1 LPCKP
6 PDMRTFF
13 DKMYS
18 WPSVDYLVVMVSK
31 ESDPRREEVPVEKV
45 STRPGLLGTKP
56 PRAPAPTK
64 PTPECAFQLLH
75 PTTLKPKRSVAGHT
89 GDVLSACHVPEY
101 DWIVTSGNDRQLI
114 FWEPGF
120 AQIKRWSLDTAI
132 GSLCWAPIQ
141 SYGRKA
147 NENPGGMLFAADRC
161 SEKIHVWNIKE
172 QMVVRQYE
180 GPVCRASRMKSS
192 ATERLRQDPTC
203 QCEQC
208 RMHWELEGHGSNSP
222 AQVMTWIPQM
232 EVLASAA
239 LDRTIRLWDMIQH
252 GKLSH
257 EFRGH
262 TKGVTCLEWVPS
274 VRSLLSAGF
283 DHNLSLWDPQ
293 AGCKF
298 AELRGHGSSIAG
310 AKVVPDSPYEVVS
323 VDYSGV
329 CKLWDV
335 RQLEC
340 VQTFLA
346 NDAGAE
352 AGQEPQGVHPRSM
365 VFLGRDRLV
374 VAGRKMV
381 LFERDLPDPKVT
393 SDTVLTSM
401 AVGERKADIFT
412 PIRGDAGPGGAE
424 ASGSVRVWSAL
435 TGQIRG
441 CFPNVVGAN
450 VTALAV
456 DAGSRRL
463 AVGSE
468 KGEMVILNCSSGH
481 TLKVLTPHTVPK
493 RGGRD
498 EKSVDYGEV
507 TQIEFC
513 AVPVKRGGTTEW
525 QPAKIISM
533 CAVAKEVYVHDD
545 THPTKAAL
553 LKKIDASQQALPPQ
567 LDNASD
573 IDHNSMGDLRRFCVH
588 LDYGLCSVSADDGTV
603 GWYNVFSG
611 KLEGSGRSDQIGDA
625 SPVSCCKFLRRCP
638 LMVTCDSACSLV
650 FWSLKPLPTYGVFA
664 HRILFRAT
672 SGRRFDA
679 PATPETVESGPGA
692 DVARMTPQGHGRS
705 RLRSAMT
712 VDTGMGDE
720 VDIDALPF
728 GVTCMAVSQ
737 GENAIFLSTDA
748 GHLTRVEIE
757 DICRRGE
764 KAAQQ
769 AELKARQAKP
779 EDDKKVVVA
788 RRQRPTNTANTISG
802 HAWTIEAH
810 PGAIDQL
817 VVIQSAECLL
827 SAGVDQVIRL
837 WSCASGES
845 LGNLHQGVADPAW
858 HPPIQ
863 GAQRA
868 DDVMES
874 LARLKAATAEAELAA
889 IENAAKLPEVS
900 VGRENETVG
909 VDPGDSEAPQAEE
922 DARRLSTVSRATAR
936 GRRRRTRSTTDLHGV
951 PGRASD
957 RTRAAKMARAASGG
971 RLQCLAFRRGGGF
984 EMCFEPA
991 EAVPEWVAPGAR
1003 PRPVVDTLAHARRLP
1018 PLESGLRRGPRF
1030 DAETVHYAQR
1040 LATAVEGLGD
1050 AQLAAKFRAF
1060 GV

>member
-1 LPCKP
+1 
-6 PDMRTFF
+6 
-13 DKMYS
+13 
-18 WPSVDYLVVMVSK
+18 
-31 ESDPRREEVPVEKV
+31 
-45 STRPGLLGTKP
+45 
-56 PRAPAPTK
+56 
-64 PTPECAFQLLH
+64 
-75 PTTLKPKRSVAGHT
+75 
-89 GDVLSACHVPEY
+89 
-101 DWIVTSGNDRQLI
+101 
-114 FWEPGF
+114 
-120 AQIKRWSLDTAI
+120 
-132 GSLCWAPIQ
+132 
-141 SYGRKA
+141 
-147 NENPGGMLFAADRC
+147 
-161 SEKIHVWNIKE
+161 
-172 QMVVRQYE
+172 
-180 GPVCRASRMKSS
+180 
-192 ATERLRQDPTC
+192 
-203 QCEQC
+203 
-208 RMHWELEGHGSNSP
+208 
-222 AQVMTWIPQM
+222 
-232 EVLASAA
+232 
-239 LDRTIRLWDMIQH
+239 
-252 GKLSH
+252 
-257 EFRGH
+257 
-262 TKGVTCLEWVPS
+262 
-274 VRSLLSAGF
+274 
-283 DHNLSLWDPQ
+283 
-293 AGCKF
+293 
-298 AELRGHGSSIAG
+298 
-310 AKVVPDSPYEVVS
+310 
-323 VDYSGV
+323 
-329 CKLWDV
+329 
-335 RQLEC
+335 
-340 VQTFLA
+340 
-346 NDAGAE
+346 
-352 AGQEPQGVHPRSM
+352 M

-374 VAGRKMV
+374 VSGRKMV

-401 AVGERKADIFT
+401 AVNERKSDIFT
-412 PIRGDAGPGGAE
+412 PTRGDAGPGGAE

-435 TGQIRG
+435 SGQIKG
-441 CFPNVVGAN
+441 SFPNVVASN

-507 TQIEFC
+507 AQIEFC

-567 LDNASD
+567 LDSASD
-573 IDHNSMGDLRRFCVH
+573 IDHSSMGDLRRFCVH

-611 KLEGSGRSDQIGDA
+611 KLEGSGKSDQIGDA
-625 SPVSCCKFLRRCP
+625 AAVSCCKFLRRCP
-638 LMVTCDSACSLV
+638 LMITCDSACSLV

-664 HRILFRAT
+664 HRILFRST

-679 PATPETVESGPGA
+679 PATPDTVESGPST
-692 DVARMTPQGHGRS
+692 DMIRTSPHGRS

-712 VDTGMGDE
+712 VETGMGDE
-720 VDIDALPF
+720 LDIDALPF

-737 GENAIFLSTDA
+737 GESAVFLSTDA

-757 DICRRGE
+757 DVCRRGE

-788 RRQRPTNTANTISG
+788 RRQRPTNTANTISL

-817 VVIQSAECLL
+817 VVMHAAECLL
-827 SAGVDQVIRL
+827 SAGVDQVVRL
-837 WSCASGES
+837 WSCGTGES
-845 LGNLHQGVADPAW
+845 LGNLHQGVVDPAW

-863 GAQRA
+863 GAERA
-868 DDVMES
+868 HQVMES
-874 LARLKAATAEAELAA
+874 LVRLKAATVEAELAA

-900 VGRENETVG
+900 VGRENETIG
-909 VDPGDSEAPQAEE
+909 IDPSEIEAPNPEE
-922 DARRLSTVSRATAR
+922 ENRQRTASVGSNASVR
-936 GRRRRTRSTTDLHGV
+936 GRRRRTRSTTDLHAA
-951 PGRASD
+951 PGRGAD

-991 EAVPEWVAPGAR
+991 EAVPAWVPPGAR
-1003 PRPVVDTLAHARRLP
+1003 PKPALDTLSHARRLP

-1030 DAETVHYAQR
+1030 DADTVHYAQR